1 MPFDLELPSQD
12 PNASARRTAVLMVN
26 LGTPDAPTPAAVR
39 RYLAEFLSDPRVV
52 EIPSLLWQ
60 PILRGVILPL
70 RGRSSARKYA
80 SVWMPEGSPLRVH
93 TEQQVQALRNWFAA
107 HGVPVL
113 VDYAMRYGTPSI
125 VDVLGQLKRA
135 GADRVLLLPMY
146 PQYAAS
152 TTATMFDKVA
162 DAMRRM
168 RNQPEIRAIKQYPD
182 APNYIAALVAQLR
195 DYWAIHGT
203 PDFAAGD
210 RLLLS
215 FHGLPKRTLDLGDP
229 YHDQCQLTGALLA
242 RALGLDETSCRVTF
256 QSRFGREEWLQ
267 PYTAPT
273 LAELGAAGVARVDVF
288 CPGFTAD
295 CLETIEEIGMEGRD
309 AFVKAGG
316 KTYHRIPCVNASPVF
331 IDALGE
337 LAMANLAGWLEPG
350 SGLAGHAPGASSGPP
365 SWVMA
370 GGGAGASIAPASYP
384 AAHASTAGPQPGH
397 GAAAADPTR

>member
-1 MPFDLELPSQD
+1 MRFDLELPSQN
-12 PNASARRTAVLMVN
+12 PNAGARRTAVLLIN

-52 EIPSLLWQ
+52 EIPSWLWQ
-60 PILRGVILPL
+60 PILRSLILPF
-70 RGRSSARKYA
+70 RGRSSAHKYA

-107 HGVPVL
+107 QGAPVL
-113 VDYAMRYGTPSI
+113 VEYAMRYGTPSI
-125 VDVLGQLKRA
+125 ADVLGQLKRA

-152 TTATMFDKVA
+152 TTATLFDKVA
-162 DAMRRM
+162 QAMRRM
-168 RNQPEIRAIKQYPD
+168 RNQPEIRVIKQYPD
-182 APNYIAALVAQLR
+182 APGYIASLVAQLR
-195 DYWAIHGT
+195 EYWTIHGT

-267 PYTAPT
+267 PYTAPS
-273 LAELGAAGVARVDVF
+273 LAELGAAGVTRVDVF

-295 CLETIEEIGMEGRD
+295 CIETIEEIGMEGRD
-309 AFVKAGG
+309 AFIKAGG
-316 KTYHRIPCVNASPVF
+316 KVYHRIPCVNASPLF

-337 LAMANLAGWLEPG
+337 LALTNLGGWLEPMPG
-350 SGLAGHAPGASSGPP
+350 SSGASFDASSGAATGAGFGAGSASASHSAIPP
-365 SWVMA
+365 S
-370 GGGAGASIAPASYP
+370 
-384 AAHASTAGPQPGH
+384 TAVPHPGH
-397 GAAAADPTR
+397 GAAAADFTR

>member
-1 MPFDLELPSQD
+1 MSFDLELPSQD
-12 PNASARRTAVLMVN
+12 PNASAHRTAVLLVN

-52 EIPSLLWQ
+52 EIPQWLWQ
-60 PILRGVILPL
+60 PILRGVILPF
-70 RGRSSARKYA
+70 RARASAHKYA
-80 SVWMPEGSPLRVH
+80 SVWMPEGSPLRVY
-93 TEQQVQALRNWFAA
+93 TEQQTSALRGWFVSR
-107 HGVPVL
+107 GVPVL

-125 VDVLGQLKRA
+125 GDVLGQLKRA
-135 GADRVLLLPMY
+135 GADRVLLVPMY

-152 TTATMFDKVA
+152 TTATAFDKLA

-168 RNQPEIRAIKQYPD
+168 RNQPEVRTIKQYAD
-182 APNYIAALVAQLR
+182 ATGYIAALAAQVR
-195 DYWAIHGT
+195 DYWAIHGV

-215 FHGLPKRTLDLGDP
+215 FHGLPKRTLNLGDP
-229 YHDQCQLTGALLA
+229 YHNQCQTTGALLA
-242 RALGLDETSCRVTF
+242 QSLGLDETSCRVTF
-256 QSRFGREEWLQ
+256 QSRFGKEEWLQ

-309 AFVKAGG
+309 AFLKAGG
-316 KTYHRIPCVNASPVF
+316 KAYHRIPCVNASPAF

-337 LAMANLAGWLEPG
+337 LALAHLGNW
-350 SGLAGHAPGASSGPP
+350 
-365 SWVMA
+365 
-370 GGGAGASIAPASYP
+370 IDPAQ
-384 AAHASTAGPQPGH
+384 AALVTQAVALHQERR
-397 GAAAADPTR
+397 AAAAEAAR